1 MNISTIHTST
11 EMRDAT
17 ESSVSLQI
25 GEKKKTCL
33 CNSETHGYMN

>member
-25 GEKKKTCL
+25 GEKKKLVCVTQKPMA
-33 CNSETHGYMN
+33 T